1 MQLARFLN
9 KLFKKGGFILEDSKG
24 KEYLIGKKENS
35 NLIKIKLKDKS
46 LNYKLLFY
54 PSTQYILHMQV
65 PAFRPSFRRL
75 PNLY

>member
-46 LNYKLLFY
+46 LNYKLLFH
-54 PSTQYILHMQV
+54 PEQDSCK
-65 PAFRPSFRRL
+65 SS
-75 PNLY
+75 

>member
-35 NLIKIKLKDKS
+35 NLYIFNIYLKNNNIK
-46 LNYKLLFY
+46 N
-54 PSTQYILHMQV
+54 LH
-65 PAFRPSFRRL
+65 
-75 PNLY
+75 